1 MKRSALLS
9 RLLCSSAFA
18 ALALA
23 VVGGQ
28 QPAPATVF
36 TAAQA
41 QSGQAI
47 YTQNCSACHGT
58 NFEGSGDAPALA
70 GGTFLLKWNPKP
82 VSELFG
88 YIMQSMPPTTPGS
101 LGEPASINVT
111 AYILQRNG
119 APAGQ
124 QALTAALTTPISAVA
139 NAQAAAAQAQA
150 PARGRGARGGGGAGG
165 ADGAGRGPAS
175 IALGAGSTAG
185 QSQ

>member
-1 MKRSALLS
+1 MMAGTSQSGVFSMKRSALLS
-9 RLLCSSAFA
+9 RLLFSGGFA

-28 QPAPATVF
+28 QPPQASVF
-36 TAAQA
+36 TPAQA

-47 YTQNCSACHGT
+47 YAQNCSACHGT

-88 YIMQSMPPTTPGS
+88 YIMQSMPPTSPGS
-101 LGEPASINVT
+101 LGEPASLNVT

-119 APAGQ
+119 AQ
-124 QALTAALTTPISAVA
+124 
-139 NAQAAAAQAQA
+139 
-150 PARGRGARGGGGAGG
+150 
-165 ADGAGRGPAS
+165 
-175 IALGAGSTAG
+175 AGSQPLSA
-185 QSQ
+185 SVSSP